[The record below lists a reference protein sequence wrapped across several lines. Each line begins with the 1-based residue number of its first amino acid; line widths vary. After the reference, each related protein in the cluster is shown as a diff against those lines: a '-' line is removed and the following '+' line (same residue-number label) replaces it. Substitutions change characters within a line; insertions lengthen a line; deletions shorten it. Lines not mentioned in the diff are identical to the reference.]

1 MTDDERSETEAPL
14 ENKPMSDDI
23 LEQIE
28 KNEAKERTHRG
39 YEPDDR
45 LQRADAAL
53 ALTAAGFPTSY
64 DTLSLLATKRT
75 GPPYYKFGRNT
86 YYRYADLMA
95 WAEARM
101 QWRVG

>member
-1 MTDDERSETEAPL
+1 MSDE
-14 ENKPMSDDI
+14 DDI
-23 LEQIE
+23 LDLIE
-28 KNEAKERTHRG
+28 KAEETQRTHRG
-39 YEPDDR
+39 YAPDAR

-75 GPPYYKFGRNT
+75 GPPYYKFGKNT
-86 YYRYADLMA
+86 YYRYADLIA

-101 QWRVG
+101 QWRTG

>member
-1 MTDDERSETEAPL
+1 
-14 ENKPMSDDI
+14 MSD
-23 LEQIE
+23 
-28 KNEAKERTHRG
+28 ARG

-86 YYRYADLMA
+86 YYRYADLIA

-101 QWRVG
+101 QRRAG